1 MTAQSLSVYV
11 QMSRLAWRNVV
22 RNWRHSLA
30 TILAIASG
38 FMAVSL
44 FDGFLKELHERN
56 VDGFTTRGML
66 GQLVIQKVGAN
77 EATADDQWRY
87 SITKEEQDFIE
98 GFLHNDPDFLRR
110 VRFLYMVGMVNAGPY
125 NTVFT
130 SYAIDVKEGGEVRG
144 DRWYWYT
151 LAGEPLDQIK
161 EPSIS
166 LGMGLGHLIDCEST
180 YQGPSFLLEDGNY
193 VPEKRPFVCK
203 HPRVTLSATT
213 ESAQIN
219 AIDLPVTGLFDA
231 GFREADKRAIRMDLA
246 QAQRLLD
253 TDKISMVSVQLKNSD
268 HRDAFIDRLRQ
279 AIAAKGYDLQ
289 VDRWE
294 DHPMTS
300 YVMGGLQILHVF
312 RNLFMTIVVLI
323 GVMSVANTMMKSV
336 NERIREIGTLR
347 SLGFLRRH
355 LVWMFSVEGAC
366 LSLIACA
373 IGLVTTIVVTFVI
386 DHMGLTYRAGILAVP
401 INLKVRYSVGAW
413 ILSATVLGLLA
424 TGTAWFC
431 SRRASRMVVA
441 EAMRHV

>member
-1 MTAQSLSVYV
+1 MATQSMSVYL
-11 QMSRLAWRNVV
+11 QMSRLAWRNVI

-44 FDGFLKELHERN
+44 FDGFLTELHERN
-56 VDGFTTRGML
+56 VDGFTARGML
-66 GQLVIQKVGAN
+66 GNVVVQKEGAN
-77 EATADDQWRY
+77 ESTMEDQWRY
-87 SITKEEQDFIE
+87 SITKEEQDFLE
-98 GFLHNDPDFLRR
+98 AFLKNDPDFLRR

-125 NTVFT
+125 NTVFS
-130 SYAIDVKEGGEVRG
+130 SYAVDVKEGGEVRG
-144 DRWYWYT
+144 KRWYWYT
-151 LAGEPLDQIK
+151 TAGEPLDQVR
-161 EPSIS
+161 EPSASI
-166 LGMGLGHLIDCEST
+166 GMGLGHLIDCEST

-193 VPEKRPFVCK
+193 VAEKRPFVCK

-213 ESAQIN
+213 EAAQVN
-219 AIDLPVTGLFDA
+219 AIDLPVSGLFDA
-231 GFREADKRAIRMDLA
+231 GFRELDKRAVRIDLA

-253 TDKISMVSVQLKNSD
+253 TDKISMVTVQLNHPD
-268 HRDAFIDRLRQ
+268 RRAAFMARLKQ
-279 AIAAKGYDLQ
+279 AIAAKGYKLQ

-347 SLGFLRRH
+347 SIGFLRRH
-355 LVWMFSVEGAC
+355 LVWMFSVEGAF
-366 LSLIACA
+366 LSLVACGV
-373 IGLVTTIVVTFVI
+373 GLVATIVITFAI
-386 DHMGLTYRAGILAVP
+386 DHMGITYKAGILSLP
-401 INLKVRYSVGAW
+401 INLKVRYSVTAW
-413 ILSATVLGLLA
+413 IVSATVLAVLA
-424 TGTAWFC
+424 TSTAWFC

-441 EAMRHV
+441 DAMRHV